1 MNILNEIDTIKKGKI
16 RLNEGNIQV
25 YNLNLSSIV
34 EKALIE
40 KGYDI
45 DVIVSRIS
53 DIDRGSAS
61 IQVYRKIER

>member
-53 DIDRGSAS
+53 DIDRRFCKYSS
-61 IQVYRKIER
+61 LQEN